1 MDKVIVADAELRT
14 SLAVIRSLSK
24 YGLRVVSIGRGRT
37 GGYLTKYIW
46 KKFDLSGSTD
56 REYVDFII
64 NTAKI
69 EKVKA
74 IFAHFEKTLLQ
85 LHGRITEQNLTFK
98 LVMPPIEIF
107 KFACKKENVL
117 SVAKELCI
125 PIPETIYYNNNG
137 NQNLYEIVEK
147 RIPCFVKTTVEIDI
161 PPGPGNRYLAIKTEN
176 DLKFLPKFIE
186 KYKTLLIQ
194 QYIEGYG
201 CGIGGV
207 FYDGVPIVIGGH
219 IRLREA
225 FSSGGPSTYCK
236 SKIHKKAMNYAIK
249 LMRELKWSGIAMIE
263 FKVGREDIPYFIEMN
278 PRIWGTIPLYITS
291 GVNVPVV
298 AYEVF
303 INKRFNG
310 FSNNF
315 KEGVK
320 MRFLMEDLH
329 AITTQYKGLKKI
341 AEFIKVFLNMFKVK
355 EGTFDIRDPIPFI
368 VPIAYNIMKRII
380 RKI

>member
-24 YGLRVVSIGRGRT
+24 YGLRVISIGRGKT

-46 KKFDLSGSTD
+46 KKFDLSGSID

-64 NTAKI
+64 NTAKL

-85 LHGRITEQNLTFK
+85 LHERIAEQNLTFK

-117 SVAKELCI
+117 SVAKELSI
-125 PIPETIYYNNNG
+125 PVPETIYYNSND
-137 NQNLYEIVEK
+137 NQNLYEIVKK
-147 RIPCFVKTTVEIDI
+147 RIPCFIKTTVEIDI

-176 DLKFLPKFIE
+176 DLKFLSKFIE
-186 KYKTLLIQ
+186 KHKTLLIQ

-219 IRLREA
+219 IRLRES
-225 FSSGGPSTYCK
+225 FGSGGVSTYCE
-236 SKIHKKAMNYAIK
+236 SKIHKEALNYATK
-249 LMRELKWSGIAMIE
+249 LMSKLKWSGIAMIE
-263 FKVGREDIPYFIEMN
+263 FKVGREDTPYFMEVN
-278 PRIWGTIPLYITS
+278 PRIWGTIPLYIAS
-291 GVNVPVV
+291 GINVPVA
-298 AYEVF
+298 AYKIF
-303 INKRFNG
+303 ANGCFNDFG
-310 FSNNF
+310 NDF
-315 KEGVK
+315 KEGIK
-320 MRFLMEDLH
+320 MRFLTEDLH
-329 AITTQYKGLKKI
+329 AITAQYKSFRKI
-341 AEFIKVFLNMFKVK
+341 MEFIKVFLNMFKVK

-368 VPIAYNIMKRII
+368 VPIAYN
-380 RKI
+380 